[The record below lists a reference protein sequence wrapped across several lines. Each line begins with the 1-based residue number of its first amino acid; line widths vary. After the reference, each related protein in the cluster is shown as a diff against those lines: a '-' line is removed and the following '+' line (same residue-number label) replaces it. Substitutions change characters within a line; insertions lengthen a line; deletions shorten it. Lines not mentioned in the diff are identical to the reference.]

1 MNPIAQRIMGI
12 GAVIGFTATFA
23 AGSPVTAEGALH
35 LVTRALWAGVIFGVL
50 GYVTGDILHRSI
62 SEIMQKEVEKL
73 LLQKELRRQE
83 KRRKVEEADQMLDV
97 PGSEPGVEFTPEL
110 LEGPVIESEG
120 PPPGGEPPPV
130 EGELSS
136 A

>member
-23 AGSPVTAEGALH
+23 LGSPVTAEGAMH
-35 LVTRALWAGVIFGVL
+35 LITRALWAGVIFGAI

-62 SEIMQKEVEKL
+62 AEIMKKEVETL
-73 LLQKELRRQE
+73 LLQKELKRQE
-83 KRRKVEEADQMLDV
+83 KKRIAEETSQMRDM
-97 PGSEPGVEFTPEL
+97 PGIEPGGEFSPEL
-110 LEGPVIESEG
+110 LLGSETEGEEPT
-120 PPPGGEPPPV
+120 PGGETPPA
-130 EGELSS
+130 EGEMSS

>member
-1 MNPIAQRIMGI
+1 
-12 GAVIGFTATFA
+12 
-23 AGSPVTAEGALH
+23 
-35 LVTRALWAGVIFGVL
+35 
-50 GYVTGDILHRSI
+50 
-62 SEIMQKEVEKL
+62 MQKEVEKL

-83 KRRKVEEADQMLDV
+83 KRRKAEEANQMSDV
-97 PGSEPGVEFTPEL
+97 PGGEPGVEFTPEL